1 MHALFVCYLFR
12 SNKLYVLRLLYLA
25 QLIKASNLINSVL
38 RMEQDVESLSFMGTH
53 TDCMRN
59 NLEEPKQDN
68 SFMVMAGG
76 II

>member
-59 NLEEPKQDN
+59 IYLFIFVPCSYL
-68 SFMVMAGG
+68 SFL
-76 II
+76 